1 MFDFN
6 FLLDLLVTGE
16 WIRESEKY
24 QIAFVQCFI
33 HTALT
38 WQCNS
43 LTPCLPRTLLLA
55 YLCGQEQCV
64 KGERRLH
71 YCILFLFQHLN
82 VICYFDGSTTSL
94 QQKHHQSKLCFP
106 KSKFFPNVCVSWC
119 SSILKPSVGNNIR
132 WFPVSFRL
140 CAHLL
145 SAVWLVCLNK
155 STIFLDVVG
164 SDLLCH
170 AATGQLSFPSVKLKQ
185 ATL

>member
-1 MFDFN
+1 MLHSYSIDLTVQLPYTMPPSYSPAGISVWARAMCQRGKASS
-6 FLLDLLVTGE
+6 LLHLISLSTSECYLLFR
-16 WIRESEKY
+16 W
-24 QIAFVQCFI
+24 
-33 HTALT
+33 
-38 WQCNS
+38 
-43 LTPCLPRTLLLA
+43 
-55 YLCGQEQCV
+55 
-64 KGERRLH
+64 
-71 YCILFLFQHLN
+71 
-82 VICYFDGSTTSL
+82 